1 MSWKEIIQNKWLKL
15 GFWSLL
21 YTAWVIWLGNYWWL
35 LGLGVIFDHHI
46 TKKVKWLFWKK
57 EYAPGEKR
65 NFWLDWLDAI
75 IFAVVVVTFINMFF
89 FQAFK
94 IPSSS
99 MESTLYTGDHLFVS
113 KLTYGPRVPQTPLT
127 IPFTHNSAFGKESY
141 STLIQNKYRRLKGF
155 REVRRGDIVVFGF
168 PNGDSVLTR
177 RPADDYYAW
186 VRALGREQVIREYGP
201 VIVRPSDKKDHYV
214 KRCVAVAGDTLE
226 VKDGLVWVNG
236 KHEPDYP
243 GRQLTYKV
251 VTSGSRINQLKLE
264 ELGVNLN
271 ELVFD
276 SRLPGYPMMPLT
288 EAMLEEVR
296 KIQTVVE
303 IKPNLERYPAAA
315 QDAIVF
321 PYCKDWTCDYY
332 GPLWIPEK
340 GATVA
345 LNAENLPLYER
356 IIRDYE
362 HNSLSVEGTQILING
377 VPATTYTFQQDYYFM
392 MGDNRHNSLDSR
404 YWGFVP
410 EDHIV
415 GTPSIIWLST
425 DASKSFP
432 KSIRWKRFLKLV
444 TTQTSNN

>member
-21 YTAWVIWLGNYWWL
+21 YVAWVIWLGNYWWL
-35 LGLGVIFDHHI
+35 LGLGVLFDYFI

-57 EYAPGEKR
+57 EYAPGEKH

-75 IFAVVVVTFINMFF
+75 IFAVVVVTFINIFF
-89 FQAFK
+89 FQAFR

-113 KLTYGPRVPQTPLT
+113 KLTYGPRLPQTPLT
-127 IPFTHNSAFGKESY
+127 VPFTHNRLFNGESY

-168 PNGDSVLTR
+168 PNGDTVLTR

-186 VRALGREQVIREYGP
+186 VRALGREQTIDQFGP
-201 VIVRPSDKKDHYV
+201 IIVRPADKKDHYV

-226 VKDGLVWVNG
+226 IRDGLVWVNG
-236 KHEPDYP
+236 EKEADYP
-243 GRQLTYKV
+243 GRQLTYQV
-251 VTSGSRINQLKLE
+251 ITSGSRINQLKLE
-264 ELGVNLN
+264 ELGLNLG
-271 ELVFD
+271 ELYFD
-276 SRLPGYPMMPLT
+276 TRLPGYPQMPLT
-288 EAMLEEVR
+288 EQMLE
-296 KIQTVVE
+296 TVKDIPAVVD
-303 IKPNLERYPAAA
+303 ISPNLEKYPLTGA
-315 QDAIVF
+315 DALIF
-321 PYCKDWTCDYY
+321 PFTKPWTSDYF
-332 GPLWIPEK
+332 GPLWIPQK

-345 LNAENLPLYER
+345 LDTESLPLYER

-362 HNSLSVEGTQILING
+362 HNTLKVEGERILING
-377 VPATTYTFQQDYYFM
+377 EPVTEYTFQQDYYFM

-425 DASKSFP
+425 DATKAFP

-444 TTQTSNN
+444 